1 MSHTGSALSPT
12 AARATAW
19 MREGRPPSHNRLRQ
33 CASAR
38 GVPERAGG
46 DRYDRDRIRSA
57 RVALWYSIWGKV
69 HT

>member
-46 DRYDRDRIRSA
+46 DRYDRDDPECSCGF
-57 RVALWYSIWGKV
+57 VVQYLGKV